1 MIKELNLSSNISN
14 DLICYDIF
22 LDSLVDATTNTATSR
37 DNGAKNTGSMTIAE
51 NELNEE
57 LQAIV
62 KAQQEQLRVQN
73 AKVSTLSATTRRLEL
88 QNKKLQNELKEKDEE
103 MPISS
108 FTRQPIK

>member
-1 MIKELNLSSNISN
+1 
-14 DLICYDIF
+14 
-22 LDSLVDATTNTATSR
+22 
-37 DNGAKNTGSMTIAE
+37 MTIAK

-108 FTRQPIK
+108 LYTPTDEIDRNHSRSIKTLKKGSTPAMKIQAQPPLKLLQVCQRI